1 MFIHSWN
8 PEAAGWMAALY
19 GPALRG
25 STHEELEVRQKT
37 RSQARS
43 IGRAARMVLAHEAER
58 GAPYAVAIMLRSDLV
73 IKERRGDSRYARL
86 ARLPRFISAT
96 AGSRSPRASLLCL
109 ATQSR
114 CRSGAARSGPGRN
127 GTGRA

>member
-1 MFIHSWN
+1 MLIHSWN

-25 STHEELEVRQKT
+25 STHEQLEVRQKT

-58 GAPYAVAIMLRSDLV
+58 GAPYAVAVMLRSDLV
-73 IKERRGDSRYARL
+73 IKERRVTRDTRDLHGYSVHLGDRRE
-86 ARLPRFISAT
+86 
-96 AGSRSPRASLLCL
+96 
-109 ATQSR
+109 
-114 CRSGAARSGPGRN
+114 
-127 GTGRA
+127 

>member
-25 STHEELEVRQKT
+25 SMHEQLEVRQKT

-58 GAPYAVAIMLRSDLV
+58 GARYAVAVMLRSDLV
-73 IKERRGDSRYARL
+73 IKERRVTRDT
-86 ARLPRFISAT
+86 ARLPLLISVHL
-96 AGSRSPRASLLCL
+96 GDRRE
-109 ATQSR
+109 
-114 CRSGAARSGPGRN
+114 
-127 GTGRA
+127 